1 MPRRAELDEI
11 AEAHV
16 AAAESAVR
24 ERGFLPTAKLL
35 NERLSTRAQSALLV
49 ALEKR
54 GLERTAK
61 GVRVPLGKQLTRAL
75 EAARELP
82 INVKLAG
89 ASAKE
94 IKSAAYALVRE
105 GRAALIKKGRAERL
119 LPADSRVLS
128 ASEASAFAEAATR
141 LTALAKKLE
150 AFARTA
156 RPTRTRPGYALMRDE
171 ARALADEAS
180 KALDSV
186 ADGRSQG
193 DNHHEARALVFE
205 AAQNLVM
212 EGIGLVYVPELVQS
226 LANKLVREEVHQVL
240 SDAAQRG
247 ELELR
252 PESGLDRLSPG
263 DRAACLVGPSG
274 RLVSY
279 VRMR

>member
-11 AEAHV
+11 VEAHV
-16 AAAESAVR
+16 AAAERAVR

-35 NERLSTRAQSALLV
+35 SERMSARAQSALVL

-54 GLERTAK
+54 GLERTPR
-61 GVRVPLGKQLTRAL
+61 GVRVPLVKQLTRAL

-89 ASAKE
+89 ASSKE
-94 IKSAAYALVRE
+94 VKSAAYALVRD
-105 GRAALIKKGRAERL
+105 GRAALIKKGRSERL
-119 LPADSRVLS
+119 LPVDGRVLS
-128 ASEASAFAEAATR
+128 EPEASALAQAATR
-141 LTALAKKLE
+141 LTAIAKRLE
-150 AFARTA
+150 LFARTA
-156 RPTRTRPGYALMRDE
+156 RSTRTRPGYALMREE

-180 KALDSV
+180 KALDGV
-186 ADGRSQG
+186 ATDPSSG
-193 DNHHEARALVFE
+193 NHHEARALVLE

-226 LANKLVREEVHQVL
+226 LADRLLREQVHQVL
-240 SDAAQRG
+240 SEAAQRG